1 MKLEEFMKIPLEP
14 GSTVHI
20 MFEEGGSLGTYT
32 QFANEAERKERFSR
46 YLHAPVLS
54 ISGGEDKRID
64 VKIG

>member
-1 MKLEEFMKIPLEP
+1 MKLEEFMGIPLES

-32 QFANEAERKERFSR
+32 QFANEVDRKERFSR

-54 ISGGEDKRID
+54 ISGGDGNRID
-64 VKIG
+64 VRIG